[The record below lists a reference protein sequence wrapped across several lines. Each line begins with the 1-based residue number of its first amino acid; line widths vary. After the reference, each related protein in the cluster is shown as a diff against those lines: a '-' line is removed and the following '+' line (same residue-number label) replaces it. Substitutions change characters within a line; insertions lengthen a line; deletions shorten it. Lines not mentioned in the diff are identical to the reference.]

1 MKKVVLG
8 SIMFFGGLLSCAI
21 MIAESTLKDI
31 TIDGSYSF
39 LWNLS
44 ILGLVPVTVWDN
56 ANSHFDEVEHLAK
69 KDDKGN
75 LLGIWGAMS
84 DFSRAYKPWENFS
97 QGLYLAGVEC
107 SDDSE
112 APNGWTKWVIPG
124 YEYIYVENKN
134 DNTFQDVITYLVEND
149 ISLAGAV
156 NDFSCPKTGRN
167 YMYFP
172 IRRL

>member
-1 MKKVVLG
+1 MHKGEDSMEFSKC
-8 SIMFFGGLLSCAI
+8 I
-21 MIAESTLKDI
+21 KDSFVI
-31 TIDGSYSF
+31 IGKEGTTNDGSGF
-39 LWNLS
+39 IQRLWDS
-44 ILGLVPVTVWDN
+44 

-69 KDDKGN
+69 KDDKGK

-84 DFSRAYKPWENFS
+84 DFSHAYKPWENFS

-124 YEYIYVENKN
+124 YEYIYIENKK
-134 DNTFQDVITYLVEND
+134 DGTFQEVIAYLKENN

-156 NDFSCPKTGRN
+156 NDFSCPDTGRN

>member
-1 MKKVVLG
+1 MHNECNNFKGEDSMEISKC
-8 SIMFFGGLLSCAI
+8 I
-21 MIAESTLKDI
+21 KDSFVI
-31 TIDGSYSF
+31 IGKEGTTDDGSGF
-39 LWNLS
+39 IQRLWDS
-44 ILGLVPVTVWDN
+44 

-84 DFSRAYKPWENFS
+84 DFSHAYKPWENFS

-107 SDDSE
+107 SSDSE

-124 YEYIYVENKN
+124 YEYIYVENIN
-134 DNTFQDVITYLVEND
+134 VDTFRDVITYLEENN

-156 NDFSCPKTGRN
+156 NDLSCPETGRN
-167 YMYFP
+167 YLYFP